1 MHFIN
6 LFIKSLFKWLGIN
19 VIFALAVYIIT
30 AIKLAVINKP
40 VSESR

>member
-6 LFIKSLFKWLGIN
+6 LFIKSLFKWLAIN
-19 VIFALAVYIIT
+19 VIFSLVVYAIT

-40 VSESR
+40 SEIR

>member
-6 LFIKSLFKWLGIN
+6 LFIKSLKWLGIN
-19 VIFALAVYIIT
+19 VIFALVVYIIT

>member
-6 LFIKSLFKWLGIN
+6 TFIKSLFKWLGIN
-19 VIFALAVYIIT
+19 VIFSVIVYTIT

-40 VSESR
+40 SEIR